1 MATYDRSPDSGGAPQ
16 SERARAVLTR
26 NWWAVGIRGVAAL
39 LFGVLAIALPGVTLL
54 TLVILLSA
62 YFIIDGVFAI
72 IAGVRAARQGER
84 WWPFVLEGIANI
96 AVGVVI
102 FLLPQ
107 ISVLALMYLLAIWAI
122 FTGVVMAFGGGTFTT
137 GAPRWLLI
145 VGGALS
151 VLLGVMM
158 IGQPSLGLLAL
169 AWWVGSYGIMFG
181 VVLLS
186 LAIWLRNNQGQ
197 QPTMPRTAV

>member
-1 MATYDRSPDSGGAPQ
+1 M
-16 SERARAVLTR
+16 RALLCR
-26 NWWAVGIRGVAAL
+26 NWWAVAIRGVAAL
-39 LFGVLAIALPGVTLL
+39 LFGILAIALPGVTLL
-54 TLVILLSA
+54 TLVVLLSA
-62 YFIIDGVFAI
+62 YFAIDGIFAI
-72 IAGVRAARQGER
+72 VAGVRAARARER
-84 WWPFVLEGIANI
+84 WWPFVLEGIVNI

-158 IGQPSLGLLAL
+158 IAQPSLGLLAL

-186 LAIWLRNNQGQ
+186 LALWLRNNQPSDIAG
-197 QPTMPRTAV
+197 PASSPA

>member
-1 MATYDRSPDSGGAPQ
+1 VKA
-16 SERARAVLTR
+16 LLCR
-26 NWWAVGIRGVAAL
+26 NWWAVAIRGVAAL
-39 LFGVLAIALPGVTLL
+39 LFGILAIALPGVTLL
-54 TLVILLSA
+54 TLVVLLSA
-62 YFIIDGVFAI
+62 YFVIDGVFAI
-72 IAGVRAARQGER
+72 VAGVRAARQGER
-84 WWPFVLEGIANI
+84 WWPFVLEGVANI
-96 AVGVVI
+96 GVGVVI

-145 VGGALS
+145 IGGALS

-186 LAIWLRNNQGQ
+186 LALWLRNNQMPA
-197 QPTMPRTAV
+197 QPGAPRTTAA

>member
-1 MATYDRSPDSGGAPQ
+1 MAAFDRFSSGPPR
-16 SERARAVLTR
+16 SERVKALLCR
-26 NWWAVGIRGVAAL
+26 NWWAVGIRGLAAL
-39 LFGVLAIALPGVTLL
+39 LFGILAIALPGVTLL

-62 YFIIDGVFAI
+62 YFIIDGAFAI
-72 IAGVRAARQGER
+72 VAGVRAARQGER

-96 AVGVVI
+96 GVGVVI
-102 FLLPQ
+102 FLLPE

-145 VGGALS
+145 IGGALS

-186 LAIWLRNNQGQ
+186 LALWLRNNQTTEPVAPSQ
-197 QPTMPRTAV
+197 TMA